1 MKIIDNLKHRGV
13 NYCFKQW
20 VTYNGK
26 LASGYSCEDRN
37 LLRSLTVQSITAKTN
52 EEMIDLIDFYI
63 EAYSDLLYT
72 QELSV
77 NAVRSWFETYPN
89 DYKD

>member
-1 MKIIDNLKHRGV
+1 MKIIDNLEHRGV

-20 VTYNGK
+20 ITYNGQ

-37 LLRSLTVQSITAKTN
+37 LLRGLTVESITSKTN
-52 EEMIDLIDFYI
+52 EDMIELINFYI
-63 EAYSDLLYT
+63 ETYSDLLYT
-72 QELSV
+72 QELGV
-77 NAVRSWFETYPN
+77 NAARAWYEMYPN

>member
-1 MKIIDNLKHRGV
+1 MKIIDNLEHRGV

-20 VTYNGK
+20 VTWNGQ

-37 LLRSLTVQSITAKTN
+37 LLRGLTVKSITATTN
-52 EEMIDLIDFYI
+52 EEMIDLINFYI

-77 NAVRSWFETYPN
+77 NAARAWYEMYPN
-89 DYKD
+89 DTKD